1 MFHCNVGGNYV
12 LFLSGSSPS
21 LFVSDANVTKK
32 NILGAGGEHMSR
44 MGGFQKASCP

>member
-1 MFHCNVGGNYV
+1 MLFQSLHNWIVMFHCNVGGNYV

-32 NILGAGGEHMSR
+32 KI
-44 MGGFQKASCP
+44 F